1 MEHVLTV
8 SLLSVLG
15 FNLGLLL
22 MRLFGVP
29 GDDGP
34 LEDAVLRL
42 RSQNPSRR

>member
-1 MEHVLTV
+1 MRHVLTV

-22 MRLFGVP
+22 MRLFGIP

-34 LEDAVLRL
+34 LEDAAVRL
-42 RSQNPSRR
+42 RSENPSRR